1 MPNAHYYL
9 TLLTAL
15 GTQMC
20 VPSEPS
26 PRGDRTPDNDLAYR
40 PSDLS
45 FKKPRAHP
53 AAEKPLASPATN
65 SPPIARMASNLPGEE
80 ASAPP
85 SELAPIVKPY
95 VEHFDTP
102 KLSGDWNATSTAW
115 QIEDGRLCGRL
126 VRNHPVWLMRRLPKN
141 ARITFTAESDSQSGD
156 LKVEAWGDGRSGATG
171 ISYTNATSYL
181 FILGGWKNQLH
192 VLARLDEHGHDR
204 LERRVKDNSTD
215 PREQRVIPGS
225 KYQFQIERN
234 DGKTVNWSVNG
245 VPMHRFVDTEPL
257 LGPGHEHLGFNDWEV
272 HACFDDLSI
281 IPLPN

>member
-1 MPNAHYYL
+1 MPKAHYYL
-9 TLLTAL
+9 TLLTAM
-15 GTQMC
+15 GTFMC
-20 VPSEPS
+20 VPSEPA
-26 PRGDRTPDNDLAYR
+26 PQGDKTSDNDLAYR

-45 FKKPRAHP
+45 FKRPRVHSV
-53 AAEKPLASPATN
+53 AEKPVASTVTK
-65 SPPIARMASNLPGEE
+65 SPPAASITTQNLPGD

-95 VEHFDTP
+95 VDHFDTP
-102 KLSGDWNATSTAW
+102 RLSRDWNATSTAW
-115 QIEDGRLCGRL
+115 RIEDGRLCGRL
-126 VRNHPVWLMRRLPKN
+126 VRNHPAWLMRRLPKN
-141 ARITFTAESDSQSGD
+141 ARITFTAESDAETGD

-192 VLARLDEHGHDR
+192 VLARLDEHGRDR
-204 LERRVKDNSTD
+204 LERRIKDNSTD
-215 PREQRVIPGS
+215 PREQRVIPGT

-234 DGKTVNWSVNG
+234 DGKTVSWSVNG
-245 VPMHRFVDTEPL
+245 VQMHHLVDTEPL